1 MKQKIDIEALKAY
14 LQTLQYAD
22 FKDAKQ
28 GESEKIIKGVSMK
41 DIEFFKKD
49 ITKIPL
55 SAVINYGDIFLAD
68 IVGNDLSLVVLTK
81 RKYKMPD
88 GRVCK
93 LKFIQTIINDCQ
105 EVFGSPINGFWKVPQ
120 QFILKN
126 S

>member
-55 SAVINYGDIFLAD
+55 SAVINYGDVFLAD